1 MNDGSTSTR
10 LPGARGVLALLLA
23 VNMFNYIDRYVLA
36 AVVGD
41 VKTTFLS
48 PGATGLDSH
57 LIMGIQNWT
66 QTHLHF
72 KPELAF
78 MGFLSMAFMSVYMI
92 GAPIFGHLADRYP
105 RRVLIGIGVLLWS
118 LASGASGLAPTF
130 LALLL
135 TRCFIGIG
143 EAAYGPVAPT
153 VISDMYPVKHRGLA
167 LAWFNMAIP
176 VGSALGFALGGAA
189 LHFNLGDW
197 GAQHFGI
204 HAESWRWAFY
214 LVVPP
219 GLALGVLCFF
229 MREPP
234 RGQADGASEIKPA
247 QWHDYLA
254 LARNPSYVLCTLGMA
269 AMTFSIGGI
278 AFWVP
283 YYFSQLPGA
292 PSPGAVSLTF
302 GGIVCLAG
310 LTATPLGGLLGDG
323 LRGRI
328 PGAYF
333 LVSGAAMLLGFP
345 MLVWML
351 HVGFPGWG
359 IWVLTYATC
368 FCLFFNTGPSNTI
381 LANVTHPSIRA
392 VGFAANIFFI
402 HAFGDVISPVVI
414 GILGDRYGM
423 KRAFL
428 LVGVMFVLAGVF
440 WLWGVKHLARD
451 TERAAHAP
459 GPAR

>member
-1 MNDGSTSTR
+1 MNDGGSSTR
-10 LPGARGVLALLLA
+10 QTGARGVLALLLA

-41 VKTTFLS
+41 VKESFLS
-48 PGATGLDSH
+48 PGSSGGDSQ
-57 LIMGIQNWT
+57 LMQGIQNWT
-66 QTHLHF
+66 EQHLHF

-105 RRVLIGIGVLLWS
+105 RRVLIGIGVILWS

-135 TRCFIGIG
+135 TRCCIGIG

-153 VISDMYPVKHRGLA
+153 VISDLYPVKKRGLA

-176 VGSALGFALGGAA
+176 VGSALGFALGGAV
-189 LHFNLGDW
+189 LHFNLGEW
-197 GAQHFGI
+197 GAQHLGI
-204 HAESWRWAFY
+204 HVESWRWAFF

-234 RGQADGASEIKPA
+234 RGQADEIGEVKPA
-247 QWHDYLA
+247 HWHDYLA

-269 AMTFSIGGI
+269 AMTFAIGGI

-283 YYFSQLPGA
+283 YYFSHLPGA
-292 PSPGAVSLTF
+292 PSAGSVSLIF

-310 LTATPLGGLLGDG
+310 LTATPLGGLLGDR

-333 LVSGAAMLLGFP
+333 LVSGVAMLLGFP
-345 MLVWML
+345 MLLWL
-351 HVGFPGWG
+351 LDAGFPGWG

-392 VGFAANIFFI
+392 VGFAVNIFFI
-402 HAFGDVISPVVI
+402 HAFGDVISPVII
-414 GILGDRYGM
+414 GVLGDRYGM
-423 KRAFL
+423 KSAFMVVGAMFL
-428 LVGVMFVLAGVF
+428 LAGGF
-440 WLWGVKHLARD
+440 WLWGMKHLARD
-451 TERAAHAP
+451 SARAAR
-459 GPAR
+459 GVG